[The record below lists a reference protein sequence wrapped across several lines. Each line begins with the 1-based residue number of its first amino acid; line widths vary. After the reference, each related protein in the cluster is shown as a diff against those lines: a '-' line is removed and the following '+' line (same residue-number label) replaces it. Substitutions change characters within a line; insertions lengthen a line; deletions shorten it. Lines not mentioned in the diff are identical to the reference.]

1 MKDLE
6 PEIRNI
12 WMFKS
17 VLIVFIITLLLILI
31 PYDLSVLPIVFFV
44 IGSILGLIYQF
55 KRYQNWGFEVRDDH
69 LYIERGVLIKTY
81 TMVPFV
87 RIQHI
92 DTSRGVLDRIFGL
105 SSLIV
110 YTAGSRSA
118 DVVIPGLTVDY
129 AESLQKDLRDI
140 AIETDEEYGDAV

>member
-17 VLIVFIITLLLILI
+17 VLIVFVITLFLIFI
-31 PYDLSVLPIVFFV
+31 PYDLSFLPYLFFV
-44 IGSILGLIYQF
+44 LGSILGLIYQF
-55 KRYQNWGFEVRDDH
+55 KRYQKWGFEVRDDH

-92 DTSRGVLDRIFGL
+92 DTSRGVLDRAFGL

-118 DVVIPGLTVDY
+118 DVVVPGLTADY